1 MVSVKT
7 PHSPLTGKDTP
18 DLSAWLGTLADR
30 FGAAELA
37 TIRRACEFAEPI
49 YAGSADLAGA
59 PLFAS
64 VLGAASILAE
74 QRLDYE
80 TVAAALLYRL
90 AEEDPDWYAKVEAAF
105 GPNIARLAD
114 GAARM
119 GQIREYGAS
128 GLGDKTAKA
137 DKKAQQVQI
146 ESLRKM
152 LLAMVEDI
160 RVVLIKLAER
170 TQLMRSLSRADEET
184 RREIARETRDIYAPL
199 ANRLG
204 VWQVKWELEDLSF
217 RFLEPEVYKEIAR
230 LLDERRIDRE
240 QYIAEVLAQLR
251 EELAKNGIAAEVAG
265 RPKHIYSIWKKM
277 QRKNLDFSELYDVR
291 AVRVLV
297 KDVKD
302 CYTALG
308 IVHSLW
314 QPIPGEFD
322 DYISHPKANDY
333 RSLHTAVIGPEDKAL
348 EVQIRTHDMHHHA
361 ELGVAAHWRY
371 KEGGTQDARFEEKI
385 AWLRQIL
392 EWKEDV
398 QDAGELMEQFKTGL
412 FHDTVYVLTPQGK
425 VVALAKGATPV
436 DFAYH
441 VHTDLG
447 DRCRGAK
454 VDGSIVPLTY
464 QLQNGQRVDI
474 LTAKQGG
481 PSRDWLNPNL
491 GYVKTSRA
499 KAKIRHWFKHEHYEE
514 NTAQGREIL
523 EREAHRLG
531 LPLPNLEK
539 FAQKFRFAKPD
550 DFLAAVGRG
559 EIGAGQLSA
568 AMQEECVP
576 KAVEEWHLPAPRP
589 GAPLPVSGG
598 VLVQGVGNLMTTI
611 AKCCKPVPPEPVV
624 GFVTRGRGV
633 AIHRPDCPNIR
644 HLDETRRERLLAAS
658 WGAKGGAVYAVD
670 IEVEA
675 NDRQGLLRDI
685 SEVLTREK
693 INVTGASTASHGLQA
708 RMRFTVQVADLEQL
722 SRTLALIQ
730 EVPGVGSARRRA

>member
-7 PHSPLTGKDTP
+7 PHPPLSGQDQA
-18 DLSAWLGTLADR
+18 DVAAWLDALAGR
-30 FGAAELA
+30 YGPAEMA
-37 TIRRACEFAEPI
+37 VIRQACEFAAPV
-49 YAGSADLAGA
+49 YAGSRDTVGA
-59 PLFAS
+59 TLFAS
-64 VLGAASILAE
+64 VLGAAAILVE
-74 QRLDYE
+74 QKLDHE
-80 TVAAALLYRL
+80 TVAAALLYRMS
-90 AEEDPDWYAKVEAAF
+90 EEDTDWLAKVEAAF
-105 GPNIARLAD
+105 APGIAQLAD

-119 GQIREYGAS
+119 GQIREYGAAEV
-128 GLGDKTAKA
+128 G

-170 TQLMRSLSRADEET
+170 TQLMRNLSQADEET
-184 RREIARETRDIYAPL
+184 RRKVARETRDIYAPL

-217 RFLEPEVYKEIAR
+217 RFMEPELYKKIAK
-230 LLDERRIDRE
+230 LLDERRVDRE
-240 QYIAEVLAQLR
+240 QYIAKVLAQLKA
-251 EELAKNGIAAEVAG
+251 ELARNGIEADVAG
-265 RPKHIYSIWKKM
+265 RPKHIYSIYKKM

-291 AVRVLV
+291 AVRILV

-308 IVHSLW
+308 VVHGLW

-322 DYISHPKANDY
+322 DYISHPKSNDY
-333 RSLHTAVIGPEDKAL
+333 RSLHTAVVGPEDKAV

-371 KEGGTQDARFEEKI
+371 KEGGTQDAQFEEKI

-412 FHDTVYVLTPQGK
+412 FQDTVYVLTPQGK
-425 VVALAKGATPV
+425 VVALSRGSTPV

-464 QLQNGQRVDI
+464 ELQNGQRVEI
-474 LTAKQGG
+474 LTVKQGG
-481 PSRDWLNPNL
+481 PSRDWLNPGL

-514 NTAQGREIL
+514 NAAHGREIV

-559 EIGAGQLSA
+559 EIGASQLSG
-568 AMQEECVP
+568 AMQEEVP
-576 KAVEEWHLPAPRP
+576 PKVEEEWRPPVPRP
-589 GAPLPVSGG
+589 AVQAPAGG

-633 AIHRPDCPNIR
+633 AIHRRDCSNIR
-644 HLDETRRERLLAAS
+644 HLDEARRERLLAAS
-658 WGAKGGAVYAVD
+658 WGGKGGAVYEVD
-670 IEVEA
+670 IDVEA

-685 SEVLTREK
+685 SDVLTREK
-693 INVTGASTASHGLQA
+693 INVTGASTVSRGLQA
-708 RMRFTVQVADLEQL
+708 RMRFTLQLADLDQL
-722 SRTLALIQ
+722 GRTLALIR
-730 EVPGVGSARRRA
+730 EVPGVSSARRRV